1 MSSALGPRSSS
12 GDDVAHAIVELD
24 LVGASL
30 RLAEALPADVVR
42 DRDQPVLRVP
52 RALASLVGAVGVQ
65 ERRLR
70 HVLGVGRLPQDR
82 ERVAID
88 VTDVLPVDALERA
101 VRAQLLREEG
111 RHTS

>member
-1 MSSALGPRSSS
+1 MSSARGPRFLLRHEL
-12 GDDVAHAIVELD
+12 AHAIVELD
-24 LVGASL
+24 LVGTAL

-52 RALASLVGAVGVQ
+52 RALAALVRAIGVQ
-65 ERRLR
+65 EGRLR